1 MVGKPNAAELEMLT
15 DEEREGLLDEDTID
29 EGLEEDG
36 DGDSDGEGDA
46 NTDAGNGADKGQD
59 KGGDG
64 DGDGDRE
71 GDGDGDDNTGAGAD
85 AAKAAADAAAAAEA
99 AAAAAASQDAEQN
112 NVTQEPQERAP
123 SWRIDP
129 AVPDKITALDKQR
142 DEIIAKFD
150 DGEMTGAEMRAQL
163 KPLETEME
171 QLKTKVMAAD
181 IAKTNAIDQYR
192 DVTIPNFMSA
202 HTEYQPGTILHTM
215 LDAEVRRL
223 QQTATNPLSPKI
235 LEQAHTNISSQV
247 EKAYGVKKT
256 AAKQDAPKPKPDGA
270 GRQVPPT
277 LGAVPA
283 ADGNDADDG
292 GEFAWLDRLANSD
305 VEKYETE
312 LAKLSDEK
320 RERYMA
326 E

>member
-1 MVGKPNAAELEMLT
+1 MVGKPNAAELDMLT

-29 EGLEEDG
+29 EGLEEEG
-36 DGDSDGEGDA
+36 DGDGEGDA
-46 NTDAGNGADKGQD
+46 NTDAGNGIDKGQD
-59 KGGDG
+59 KGGDS
-64 DGDGDRE
+64 DGERDGE
-71 GDGDGDDNTGAGAD
+71 GDGDNDNGAGAD
-85 AAKAAADAAAAAEA
+85 VAKAAADAAAAEAAA
-99 AAAAAASQDAEQN
+99 AAAAAASQDAEQK
-112 NVTQEPQERAP
+112 NVAQEPQERVP
-123 SWRIDP
+123 TWRIDP
-129 AVPDKITALDKQR
+129 AVPEKIKTLDAQR

-247 EKAYGVKKT
+247 EKAYGVKK
-256 AAKQDAPKPKPDGA
+256 AAPKQDTPKPNASGT

-277 LGAVPA
+277 LGTVPA
-283 ADGNDADDG
+283 ADANEADDG
-292 GEFAWLDRLANSD
+292 GEFAWLDRLANENM
-305 VEKYETE
+305 EKYETE

-320 RERYMA
+320 RERYLA

>member
-1 MVGKPNAAELEMLT
+1 MVGKPNAAELDMLT

-29 EGLEEDG
+29 EGLEEEG
-36 DGDSDGEGDA
+36 DGDGEGDA
-46 NTDAGNGADKGQD
+46 NTDAGNGTDKGQD
-59 KGGDG
+59 KAGDG
-64 DGDGDRE
+64 EGD

-99 AAAAAASQDAEQN
+99 AAAATASQDAEHN
-112 NVTQEPQERAP
+112 NVAQEPQEPQERAP

-247 EKAYGVKKT
+247 EKAYGVKK
-256 AAKQDAPKPKPDGA
+256 AATKQDTPKPNASGT

-277 LGAVPA
+277 LGTVPA
-283 ADGNDADDG
+283 ADANDADDG
-292 GEFAWLDRLANSD
+292 GEFAWLDRLANENM
-305 VEKYETE
+305 EKYETE

-320 RERYMA
+320 RERYLA

>member
-36 DGDSDGEGDA
+36 DGDA
-46 NTDAGNGADKGQD
+46 NADTETGADKGQD
-59 KGGDG
+59 KEAGADKGANGDG
-64 DGDGDRE
+64 E
-71 GDGDGDDNTGAGAD
+71 GDGDGEEDDDTGAVND
-85 AAKAAADAAAAAEA
+85 QAAADAAAAAEA
-99 AAAAAASQDAEQN
+99 AAVAATTAAQQDGQQQAASQEQ
-112 NVTQEPQERAP
+112 QERAP

-142 DEIIAKFD
+142 DEIVAKFD

-163 KPLETEME
+163 KPIETEIR
-171 QLKTKVMAAD
+171 QLETKVMAAD
-181 IAKTNAIDQYR
+181 IAKANAIDQYR

-223 QQTATNPLSPKI
+223 QLTATNPLSAKI

-256 AAKQDAPKPKPDGA
+256 AAKQDTPKTNQNGA

-277 LGAVPA
+277 LGTVPA
-283 ADGNDADDG
+283 ADGNEADDG

>member
-15 DEEREGLLDEDTID
+15 DEEREGMLDEDTID
-29 EGLEEDG
+29 EGLEE
-36 DGDSDGEGDA
+36 EGDA
-46 NTDAGNGADKGQD
+46 DAGAEAGADKGQD
-59 KGGDG
+59 KGAEADGDADGEGEGDG
-64 DGDGDRE
+64 DGDGE
-71 GDGDGDDNTGAGAD
+71 GDTSAD
-85 AAKAAADAAAAAEA
+85 AAKAAADAAAAEA
-99 AAAAAASQDAEQN
+99 AAATAAAAQQDTQQQD
-112 NVTQEPQERAP
+112 VTQEQQERAP

-142 DEIIAKFD
+142 DEIVAKFD

-163 KPLETEME
+163 KPIETEIR
-171 QLKTKVMAAD
+171 QLETKVMAAD
-181 IAKTNAIDQYR
+181 IAKSNAIDQYR

-223 QQTATNPLSPKI
+223 QQTAANPLSPKI
-235 LEQAHTNISSQV
+235 LEQAHTNLSSQV

-256 AAKQDAPKPKPDGA
+256 AAKQDAPKPKPDGT

-277 LGAVPA
+277 LGTVPA

>member
-1 MVGKPNAAELEMLT
+1 MVGKPNAAELDMLT

-29 EGLEEDG
+29 EGLEEEGDG
-36 DGDSDGEGDA
+36 DGDGEGDA
-46 NTDAGNGADKGQD
+46 NTDAGNGTDKEQD
-59 KGGDG
+59 KAGDG
-64 DGDGDRE
+64 DGEGE
-71 GDGDGDDNTGAGAD
+71 GDGDGDDNTD

-99 AAAAAASQDAEQN
+99 AAAAAAAASQDAEQK
-112 NVTQEPQERAP
+112 NVAQEPQERAP

-129 AVPDKITALDKQR
+129 AVPDKITELDKQR
-142 DEIIAKFD
+142 DEIVAKFD

-163 KPLETEME
+163 KPIETEIR
-171 QLKTKVMAAD
+171 QLETKVMAAD
-181 IAKTNAIDQYR
+181 IAKANAIDQYR

-235 LEQAHTNISSQV
+235 LEQAHTNLSSQV
-247 EKAYGVKKT
+247 EKAYGVKK
-256 AAKQDAPKPKPDGA
+256 AAPKQDTPKPNASGT

-277 LGAVPA
+277 LGTVPA
-283 ADGNDADDG
+283 ADANDADDG

>member
-1 MVGKPNAAELEMLT
+1 MVGKPNAAELDMLT

-29 EGLEEDG
+29 EGLEEEG
-36 DGDSDGEGDA
+36 DGEGDA
-46 NTDAGNGADKGQD
+46 NADAAAGADKGQD
-59 KGGDG
+59 KGADADADVDADG
-64 DGDGDRE
+64 DGDGD
-71 GDGDGDDNTGAGAD
+71 DDDATGAD
-85 AAKAAADAAAAAEA
+85 AAKAAADTAVAEEA
-99 AAAAAASQDAEQN
+99 AAAVAQQDGQQQD
-112 NVTQEPQERAP
+112 VTQEQQECAP

-129 AVPDKITALDKQR
+129 AVPEKIKTLDAQR

-171 QLKTKVMAAD
+171 QLKTRVMAAD

-192 DVTIPNFMSA
+192 DVTVPNFMAA

-235 LEQAHTNISSQV
+235 LEQAHTNISSQL

-256 AAKQDAPKPKPDGA
+256 ASKQETPKPNQNGA
-270 GRQVPPT
+270 SRQVPPT
-277 LGAVPA
+277 LGTVPA